1 MRVAANDI
9 LENKTWVMND
19 YFRGL
24 RAFFGKIMVIFQ
36 GKKLKREG
44 GRDVYKGGG
53 QSLD

>member
-1 MRVAANDI
+1 MGVAANDI

-24 RAFFGKIMVIFQ
+24 RAIFGKIMVIFQ

-44 GRDVYKGGG
+44 GTYIREGG
-53 QSLD
+53 SR